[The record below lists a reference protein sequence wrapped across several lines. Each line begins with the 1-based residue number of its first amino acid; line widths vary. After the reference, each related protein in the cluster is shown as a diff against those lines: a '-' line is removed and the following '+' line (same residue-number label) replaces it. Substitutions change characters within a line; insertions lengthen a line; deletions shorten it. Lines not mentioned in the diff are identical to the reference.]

1 MDWDIK
7 MQINGSTVGLLA
19 ATTSISAA
27 TASWLDLVT
36 GFLQPVALVIAIV
49 SGLFAIKHYVS
60 KDDE

>member
-1 MDWDIK
+1 
-7 MQINGSTVGLLA
+7 MQINGSTVGLVA

-36 GFLQPVALVIAIV
+36 GFLQPIALVIAIV
-49 SGLFAIKHYVS
+49 SGIFAIKHYVS